1 MLRVVPLPLPLL
13 VALSLRTWR
22 HMLLA
27 LLTALVLVQ
36 TLGVVHRVAHAHN
49 AHPAE
54 ASVSDA
60 ETAATANP
68 GVFTSLQRL
77 WGGHSNAVDCQLFD
91 QSCPDALHIPVLL
104 VMTVMP
110 AISWLAATLHER
122 FALFERFYAARGP
135 PAVLL

>member
-1 MLRVVPLPLPLL
+1 MLCVVPLPVP
-13 VALSLRTWR
+13 LSLRTWR
-22 HMLLA
+22 HMLLV

-36 TLGVVHRVAHAHN
+36 TLGVLHRVAHAHN
-49 AHPAE
+49 AHPE
-54 ASVSDA
+54 VVSVSDVN
-60 ETAATANP
+60 TAAASKP
-68 GVFTSLQRL
+68 GMFTSLQRL

-91 QSCPDALHIPVLL
+91 QSCPDALHTPVLL
-104 VMTVMP
+104 VMPVMP

>member
-1 MLRVVPLPLPLL
+1 MLRVVPLPVP
-13 VALSLRTWR
+13 LSLRTWR
-22 HMLLA
+22 HILLA

-36 TLGVVHRVAHAHN
+36 TLGVLHRVAHAHN
-49 AHPAE
+49 AHPE
-54 ASVSDA
+54 VVSDVNK
-60 ETAATANP
+60 AAALKP
-68 GVFTSLQRL
+68 GMFTSLQRL

-91 QSCPDALHIPVLL
+91 QSCPDALHTHVLL
-104 VMTVMP
+104 VMPVMP

>member
-1 MLRVVPLPLPLL
+1 MLRVVPVP
-13 VALSLRTWR
+13 LSLRTWR
-22 HMLLA
+22 HMLLV

-36 TLGVVHRVAHAHN
+36 TLGVLHRVAHAHN
-49 AHPAE
+49 AHRE
-54 ASVSDA
+54 TVSVSDIYK
-60 ETAATANP
+60 ATASNP
-68 GVFTSLQRL
+68 GMFTSLQRL

-91 QSCPDALHIPVLL
+91 QSCPDALHTPVLL
-104 VMTVMP
+104 VMPVMP

>member
-1 MLRVVPLPLPLL
+1 MLRIVFSP
-13 VALSLRTWR
+13 LSLCTWR

-36 TLGVVHRVAHAHN
+36 TLGVMHRVVHAHN
-49 AHPAE
+49 AHPVE
-54 ASVSDA
+54 VSFSDA
-60 ETAATANP
+60 DTAAISNL
-68 GVFTSLQRL
+68 GMVTSFQRL

-91 QSCPDALHIPVLL
+91 QSCSDALHTPVLL
-104 VMTVMP
+104 VMTIMP
-110 AISWLAATLHER
+110 AISWLATTLHER